1 MVNKTFL
8 SLIAALLL
16 LPCANAFSQTWAG
29 ADFTFGSLGY
39 KGARASFS
47 TTVSSNSMAGM
58 ELRYFS
64 LNTLPDVV
72 YAVKAPIT
80 VNNGRLLTTLRPLVY
95 PSTKLINT
103 SAMALGVDNTFL
115 LDSSEKD
122 QSETL
127 LIANVAGAMQ
137 NTLFAFEDGTAKTA
151 ALPQMTYELGISQHY
166 YREFYLTLTGTVS
179 QYMTGLSGVTLPE
192 MTLDQ
197 GDMGSIGMSAA
208 MTRLPLWT
216 MGIDIMRKSGDD
228 KDSSVILG
236 YRYITFKEART
247 ALHALTLGA
256 RMKVNKNST
265 FEFSYNLLATGDD
278 SRRNFY
284 RIFLN
289 MGL

>member
-1 MVNKTFL
+1 MAIKNLLFI
-8 SLIAALLL
+8 IAALML
-16 LPCANAFSQTWAG
+16 LPCVPTSAQTWAG

-47 TTVSSNSMAGM
+47 TTVSSNSMVGM
-58 ELRYFS
+58 EARYFS
-64 LNTLPDVV
+64 LNNLPDVV

-80 VNNGRLLTTLRPLVY
+80 VNNGRLLTTLRPLIY
-95 PSTKLINT
+95 PSTKHINT
-103 SAMALGVDNTFL
+103 SAMALGVDNTYL
-115 LDSSEKD
+115 LDASEKD

-127 LIANVAGAMQ
+127 LMANAAGAMQ
-137 NTLFAFEDGTAKTA
+137 NTLFVFGDGTSKTS

-166 YREFYLTLTGTVS
+166 YREFYLTLTGTLS
-179 QYMTGLSGVTLPE
+179 QYMTGLRGTTLPE

-197 GDMGSIGMSAA
+197 GDLGSMGMSAA

-216 MGIDIMRKSGDD
+216 VGLDIMRKSGDD

-256 RMKVNKNST
+256 RMKVNKEST
-265 FEFSYNLLATGDD
+265 FEFSYNLLATGDE

-289 MGL
+289 MGF